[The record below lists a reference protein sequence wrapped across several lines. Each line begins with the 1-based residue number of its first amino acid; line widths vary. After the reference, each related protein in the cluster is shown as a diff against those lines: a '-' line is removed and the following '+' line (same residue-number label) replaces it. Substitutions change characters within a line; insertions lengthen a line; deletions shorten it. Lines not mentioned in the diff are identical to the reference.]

1 MGRLA
6 AWQGTWDQWMVQ
18 VRDID
23 GAMKEEDLHQD
34 KDTDMV
40 LSLLIMDFS
49 SFLVS
54 RFGG

>member
-6 AWQGTWDQWMVQ
+6 AWHGTYKRMVQ
-18 VRDID
+18 VRGID
-23 GAMKEEDLHQD
+23 GASMKEEDLGQD

-49 SFLVS
+49 SFIVS

>member
-1 MGRLA
+1 
-6 AWQGTWDQWMVQ
+6 MVQ
-18 VRDID
+18 VRGID
-23 GAMKEEDLHQD
+23 GSMKEDLGQD

-49 SFLVS
+49 SFSVR